1 MFFTRQQ
8 TRGGHDKLL
17 RLSRLRAPPSPAS
30 LMSNVARDTV
40 TVKEDHEEQRRQDD
54 HAIPACGRCDSEGLR
69 PWPEHILSVAKIVNV
84 LNPSWMTMTEMNFQQ
99 LHSAVT
105 GNSTA
110 FRRITRLLPAGGEGS
125 KVFPPTYSGGIYAQE
140 QRRLADGK
148 VVATVLLDSV
158 QSQANRMEQAL
169 LEARN
174 SKKLKM
180 PLIQVNF
187 GTSLPDIGVITTLDA
202 PHRIAD
208 AIFRDSLLGG
218 KKFRDSDVG
227 KAFIASN
234 LRNATGLLQY
244 CPHALLFGVWDSTSS
259 EGGLGNKF
267 QRALTSEIVG
277 FQTEPG
283 VHTFSRIDP
292 LGITT
297 AAEVYRTEEGPW
309 TLNRDEAKKNAK
321 GEPERARPSEFVHGN
336 IVPTVEALKGGVT
349 LDHAVQTSVLS
360 LPALRRLR
368 FPINGKETPEQ
379 NNAAR
384 TLLAALGL
392 AAIAH
397 SSEQGYDL
405 RSRCLLVADGSA
417 PFELISNDGK
427 IESFDLDADA
437 VDKLYADAV
446 DKAKGLCLPCH
457 DETIELVPEDKL
469 IKAVTISREAKSGTE
484 D

>member
-1 MFFTRQQ
+1 
-8 TRGGHDKLL
+8 
-17 RLSRLRAPPSPAS
+17 
-30 LMSNVARDTV
+30 
-40 TVKEDHEEQRRQDD
+40 
-54 HAIPACGRCDSEGLR
+54 
-69 PWPEHILSVAKIVNV
+69 
-84 LNPSWMTMTEMNFQQ
+84 MTEMDFQR
-99 LHSAVT
+99 LYSTVSSNA
-105 GNSTA
+105 TA
-110 FRRITRLLPAGGEGS
+110 FRRIIRLLPAGGQGS
-125 KVFPPTYSGGIYAQE
+125 KVFPPTYSGGVYAQE
-140 QRRLADGK
+140 QRRLADDR

-174 SKKLKM
+174 SERLKM

-187 GTSLPDIGVITTLDA
+187 GPSLPDIGVITTLDA

-227 KAFIASN
+227 KAFITSN
-234 LRNATGLLQY
+234 LRNATGMLQY

-297 AAEVYRTEEGPW
+297 AAEVYRTEDGPW

-349 LDHAVQTSVLS
+349 LDHAMQTSVLS

-368 FPINGKETPEQ
+368 FPINGKETAEV

-392 AAIAH
+392 AAMVHA
-397 SSEQGYDL
+397 SEQGYDL
-405 RSRCLLVADGSA
+405 RSRCLLVADGPAS
-417 PFELISNDGK
+417 FELIGNDGK
-427 IESFDLDADA
+427 IERFDLDAIAADT
-437 VDKLYADAV
+437 LFADAV
-446 DKAKGLCLPCH
+446 NKAKELGLPWQ

-469 IKAVTISREAKSGTE
+469 IQVVTICREAKSGSE
-484 D
+484 E